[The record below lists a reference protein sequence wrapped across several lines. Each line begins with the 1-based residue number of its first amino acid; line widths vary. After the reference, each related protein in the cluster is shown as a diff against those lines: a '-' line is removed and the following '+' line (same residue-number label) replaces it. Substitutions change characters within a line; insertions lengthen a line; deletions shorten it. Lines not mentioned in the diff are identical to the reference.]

1 MYCGCNKTA
10 LASQRQIARAML
22 SLMDEKPFDQISV
35 CELCRSADI
44 SRQTFYS
51 LFSSRENVISF
62 ILQEKY
68 YYAPEGT
75 VQQEDPPHETCEVR
89 VVCRGYSRYILQN
102 RGFLQ
107 VLVQNRIDHL
117 LYDSICEALI
127 RCDGF
132 LKGTDPCIR
141 RYAAGFYAGGISSV
155 ARCFAT
161 EGCTSS
167 ADELEEMLFTF
178 FTGRLF

>member
-22 SLMDEKPFDQISV
+22 SLMEQKPFDQISV
-35 CELCRSADI
+35 CELCKSADV

-51 LFSSRENVISF
+51 LFSSRENIIAF

-68 YYAPEGT
+68 FYTPEGT
-75 VQQEDPPHETCEVR
+75 ILEDESPQEICGIR
-89 VVCRGYSRYILQN
+89 ALCRGYSRYILQN
-102 RGFLQ
+102 RDFLQ
-107 VLVQNRIDHL
+107 ILVQNHIDYL
-117 LYDSICEALI
+117 LYDCIFEALI
-127 RCDGF
+127 SCECF
-132 LKGTDPCIR
+132 LKEVSPCTR

-167 ADELEEMLFTF
+167 ASELEDMLFTF
-178 FTGRLF
+178 FTGSLF